1 VIENTLVT
9 ILSGGHALLIGVPGL
24 AKTKLVE
31 TLGITLGLDAK
42 RIQFTPDL
50 MPSDILGAE
59 VLDESTAGKRSF
71 RFISGP
77 VFAQLLM
84 ADEINRASPRTQSA
98 LLQAMQ
104 EQHITVA
111 GARHDLPKP
120 FHVLATQNPLEQ
132 EGTYP
137 LPEAQLDRFLME
149 IDVDYPDRDAER
161 RILFETTGAE
171 ETLAKGAMTVDALI
185 TAQRLIRRLPVGD
198 SVVEAIL
205 SLVRAARPG
214 PDSGETGKFIAWGP
228 GPRID
233 RRASRPLDRRRAR
246 PGRAYSEAPHGTD
259 LPGARRGP
267 HDSGRDPAIE
277 NTDRLMAADTGHTA
291 KETVAI
297 RRADGESRTL
307 AASLPRLVLEARRIA
322 ANVIHGLHG
331 RRRAGSG
338 ESFWQYRRFVSGEP
352 SQNVDWRRSARDDHL
367 YVREHEWEASHTVWI
382 WPDRSP
388 SMAFASRTARESK
401 LERTLIV
408 AFALAELL
416 VAGGE
421 RVGIPGLMAP
431 TASRSIID
439 KMAQAMLHDDTDRPS
454 LPPSFVPSALAE
466 TIVLSDFWSPIA
478 EIRTTL
484 AGLSGS
490 GAHGTLVQIVDP
502 AEESFPYSGR
512 VEFVEPE
519 GFGVITAGRAES
531 WVQDYTARLAL
542 HRDQIRAETN
552 KLDWLFA
559 THATDRSAAE
569 LLLFLHA
576 GMQVSKSGARITT
589 IKAGPAA

>member
-1 VIENTLVT
+1 MAAEN
-9 ILSGGHALLIGVPGL
+9 GHA
-24 AKTKLVE
+24 
-31 TLGITLGLDAK
+31 
-42 RIQFTPDL
+42 
-50 MPSDILGAE
+50 
-59 VLDESTAGKRSF
+59 
-71 RFISGP
+71 
-77 VFAQLLM
+77 
-84 ADEINRASPRTQSA
+84 
-98 LLQAMQ
+98 
-104 EQHITVA
+104 
-111 GARHDLPKP
+111 
-120 FHVLATQNPLEQ
+120 
-132 EGTYP
+132 
-137 LPEAQLDRFLME
+137 
-149 IDVDYPDRDAER
+149 
-161 RILFETTGAE
+161 
-171 ETLAKGAMTVDALI
+171 
-185 TAQRLIRRLPVGD
+185 
-198 SVVEAIL
+198 
-205 SLVRAARPG
+205 
-214 PDSGETGKFIAWGP
+214 
-228 GPRID
+228 
-233 RRASRPLDRRRAR
+233 
-246 PGRAYSEAPHGTD
+246 
-259 LPGARRGP
+259 
-267 HDSGRDPAIE
+267 
-277 NTDRLMAADTGHTA
+277 A
-291 KETVAI
+291 KEIIAI

-338 ESFWQYRRFVSGEP
+338 ENFWQYRRFVSGEP

-367 YVREHEWEASHTVWI
+367 YVRELEWEASHTVWI

-388 SMAFASRTARESK
+388 SMAFASKTARESK

-439 KMAQAMLHDDTDRPS
+439 KMAQAMLHDDAIRLS
-454 LPPSFVPSALAE
+454 LPPSFVPAALAE

-478 EIRTTL
+478 EIRATL

-519 GFGVITAGRAES
+519 GFGAITAGRAES
-531 WVQDYTARLAL
+531 WAEDYTKRLAL

-552 KLDWLFA
+552 KLDWLFT

-576 GMQVSKSGARITT
+576 GMQVSKSGARTT
-589 IKAGPAA
+589 SIKAGPAA